1 MSRPIAYNASGP
13 LSGSIRGGSVNYTV
27 DSGNRDYTTFASK
40 KWVPSADGAAPIVF
54 VTDSYTQGITNQATA
69 VPLFYSCA
77 GTGSAAIIYTANRV
91 PGSPGNYSDANV
103 ALNDLITARGY
114 FILESNDPF
123 EGVDADSLTLDVDAS
138 KMSSYPQTGTSWFDL
153 SGQGNTAALTNG
165 PVWNSGGWINFDGTD
180 DYAVNSS
187 STLNITDNVTLNA
200 WIRNNGTGTSVG
212 NYMSK
217 AQNSGYRMRRNGG
230 SGSPFWIYSNGNSVN
245 GGAIN
250 DNIWYMVTGVF
261 SSTGLRAY
269 INSTLVA
276 SNSAPYSPGA
286 LTLDNLY
293 IGAYTVGAEYFGGD
307 IQNAQV
313 YSSALT
319 EAQVK
324 QNYFGSPIV
333 TDGLVFAVDA
343 NNIVSYPKSGTSVYN
358 LTGSGTTGTLTNGP
372 TFSPL
377 NGGSISLDGTDD
389 YINGNS
395 NAQVL
400 FNNSQNHS
408 FSLWIKKSGNNSDNY
423 AYIYDKYGTTRIPG
437 LLFVLNSNTLAVEW
451 WAGFW
456 VFLDTGLQVENDI
469 WNFITVTIDA
479 PGVGQTKTAK
489 VYLYKSTGLVTA
501 TVSSATDWDAST
513 NGAFN
518 IGRSISNGT
527 TFNGDI
533 AQVLTYNKK
542 LTDAE
547 VQQNYQATQYR
558 FETPAGPVTNGLLL
572 YWDAGN
578 LDSYPGT
585 GTTIYDLSGNGN
597 NGTLVNGVGY
607 NQTNGGVLTFD
618 GVDDY
623 GISYNPNLTTTNNT
637 VMGAARYS
645 GATRGRMIN
654 ATDNNWLIGCWS
666 NSTENYYA
674 LGWVSPVGNGP
685 SDTNWRIVTALGDLS
700 TDSYTS
706 YMNNNLSAGPNGAGS
721 QGPDGISIG
730 AQTFGGTSEFSTG
743 QFSFVLVYNRVLTA
757 AEMTQNYNY
766 FKGRFGL

>member
-54 VTDSYTQGITNQATA
+54 VTDSYTQGFEGNPSLA
-69 VPLFYSCA
+69 VPLFYSCN

-91 PGSPGNYSDANV
+91 PSSPGNYTDANV

-123 EGVDADSLTLDVDAS
+123 EGVDADNLVLDVDAS
-138 KMSSYPQTGTSWFDL
+138 KMSSYPQTANNWYDL
-153 SGQGNTAALTNG
+153 SGTGNTVSLTNG
-165 PVWNSGGWINFDGTD
+165 PAWSSSGWFTFDGTD
-180 DYAVNSS
+180 DYGVSS
-187 STLNITDNVTLNA
+187 SPSLNITGNVTMNA
-200 WIRNNGTGTSVG
+200 WIRNNGAGSAAG

-217 AQNSGYRMRRNGG
+217 AQNNGYRMRRNGG
-230 SGSPFWIYSNGNSVN
+230 SGSPLWVYSNGNLVF

-276 SNSAPYSPGA
+276 SNSSPYNPAS
-286 LTLDNLY
+286 LTLDSLY
-293 IGAYTVGAEYFGGD
+293 IGAFAVGAEYFGGD

-324 QNYFGSPIV
+324 QNYFGAPIV

-343 NNIVSYPKSGTSVYN
+343 NNIVSYPKSGTATYS
-358 LTGSGTTGTLTNGP
+358 LTGSLTGTLTNGVGYLP
-372 TFSPL
+372 N
-377 NGGSISLDGTDD
+377 NGGTWNFDGTDD
-389 YINGNS
+389 YIDFGTSLSNFTTQLTISFWGKIVGSPGDGILITKGENDGTVTSNFGFQIIAGGQLNFYSNNGSGYNVQTSNS
-395 NAQVL
+395 NL
-400 FNNSQNHS
+400 WDNNINLYSLTFNNGTLTYYKNGQFFSQHS
-408 FSLWIKKSGNNSDNY
+408 F
-423 AYIYDKYGTTRIPG
+423 A
-437 LLFVLNSNTLAVEW
+437 
-451 WAGFW
+451 
-456 VFLDTGLQVENDI
+456 
-469 WNFITVTIDA
+469 
-479 PGVGQTKTAK
+479 
-489 VYLYKSTGLVTA
+489 
-501 TVSSATDWDAST
+501 VSSLPSTSGPLRIGSLKGYPNYFPGSVFSTSLYNRALSASE
-513 NGAFN
+513 
-518 IGRSISNGT
+518 I
-527 TFNGDI
+527 
-533 AQVLTYNKK
+533 L
-542 LTDAE
+542 
-547 VQQNYQATQYR
+547 QNYQAEQYR
-558 FETPAGPVTNGLLL
+558 FEGPAGPVTNGLLL

-623 GISYNPNLTTTNNT
+623 VISYNPNLAATNYT
-637 VMGAARYS
+637 VMGAARYNGS
-645 GATRGRMIN
+645 TKGRMIN
-654 ATDNNWLIGCWS
+654 AISNNWLLGCWA

-674 LGWVSPVGNGP
+674 EGWVSPVQNGP
-685 SDTNWRIVTALGDLS
+685 SDTNWRIVTALGDVS
-700 TDSYTS
+700 GDSYS
-706 YMNNNLSAGPNGAGS
+706 LYVNNSLSAGPNNGGS
-721 QGPDGISIG
+721 QGPNGILISDSS
-730 AQTFGGTSEFSTG
+730 GGETSTG
-743 QFSFVLVYNRVLTA
+743 QFSFVLVYNRILTA